1 MLYNT
6 YMTTISVSEAR
17 ESFSSLI
24 EDALEEAII
33 LQRYGKPVVVVLG
46 YEQYEE
52 LMEVYENSQDLDAIA
67 ESLKTPAKNIP
78 WKRSKRSR
86 AQLIIWVIIKLN

>member
-17 ESFSSLI
+17 ESFSSVI

-46 YEQYEE
+46 YEQYEA
-52 LMEVYENSQDLDAIA
+52 LMEVYEDSQDLDAIA

-78 WKRSKRSR
+78 WEKVKKD
-86 AQLIIWVIIKLN
+86 LGLN